1 MQSASDSLQST
12 LDNEDQNN
20 PMVEAKNRGIEA
32 ALKFKMGG
40 CCKICETR
48 FYRDL
53 AFLEV
58 SESYKLEAV
67 KRFHAWHAYGRPVGH
82 NSNPI
87 LHEEKIIA
95 HAPRGKALIDVHNAF
110 LEVAEEVKNEKAMK
124 EKKDDQGE
132 GKNELGNSGNAFV
145 FLQENNHNQL
155 LVKKGQSSS
164 NMEDSNS
171 LNSRKG
177 GGSSKSQP
185 SGGGSK
191 GGSKPSGGGSKGGSG
206 GGGKKS
212 GDGAQKKGSN
222 KGAKADKK
230 ASNGNKK
237 TSDKAA
243 KADKKS
249 SDKAAKADKKAS
261 DNAKKSSDKA
271 AKSAKKSSEKK
282 AKSAKK
288 ASEKS
293 KKASEKKAKSAKKA
307 SEKES
312 KSAKKSSGK
321 KNKGKSKAGKEDGG
335 GKGGKSGKV
344 DVTSNGGKAG
354 KAGKK
359 PKGGKGGKKPKGS
372 KGGKKPKG
380 GKSGKR
386 GKVGKTKT
394 PPLPATSKSMGIM
407 PCCSLCAPDFL
418 PAPKAASLSD
428 NQNFA
433 DPDPTVGL
441 TFSKAKNDPV
451 PCCKI
456 CDTSMHSNI
465 DYARMLEPANLDT
478 MFIEKNNNPF
488 GGDAVIGASSVAGSF
503 ASGKDKKATSKPSK
517 TDKKDKDSK
526 DSKDPKNEVQP
537 HYLDV
542 NHCSKLREDDDHHGA
557 PPITCSMCPAKSTS
571 SALFSDPRSTNFQD
585 VNNDPMR
592 KNHLNAKNP
601 HNHRSYPQRRNNVVK
616 EAVFNTV
623 DDAVGDT
630 IAARR
635 I

>member
-1 MQSASDSLQST
+1 ML
-12 LDNEDQNN
+12 
-20 PMVEAKNRGIEA
+20 R
-32 ALKFKMGG
+32 
-40 CCKICETR
+40 
-48 FYRDL
+48 
-53 AFLEV
+53 
-58 SESYKLEAV
+58 
-67 KRFHAWHAYGRPVGH
+67 
-82 NSNPI
+82 
-87 LHEEKIIA
+87 
-95 HAPRGKALIDVHNAF
+95 
-110 LEVAEEVKNEKAMK
+110 
-124 EKKDDQGE
+124 
-132 GKNELGNSGNAFV
+132 
-145 FLQENNHNQL
+145 
-155 LVKKGQSSS
+155 
-164 NMEDSNS
+164 
-171 LNSRKG
+171 
-177 GGSSKSQP
+177 
-185 SGGGSK
+185 
-191 GGSKPSGGGSKGGSG
+191 
-206 GGGKKS
+206 
-212 GDGAQKKGSN
+212 
-222 KGAKADKK
+222 
-230 ASNGNKK
+230 
-237 TSDKAA
+237 
-243 KADKKS
+243 
-249 SDKAAKADKKAS
+249 
-261 DNAKKSSDKA
+261 
-271 AKSAKKSSEKK
+271 
-282 AKSAKK
+282 
-288 ASEKS
+288 
-293 KKASEKKAKSAKKA
+293 
-307 SEKES
+307 
-312 KSAKKSSGK
+312 
-321 KNKGKSKAGKEDGG
+321 
-335 GKGGKSGKV
+335 
-344 DVTSNGGKAG
+344 
-354 KAGKK
+354 
-359 PKGGKGGKKPKGS
+359 
-372 KGGKKPKG
+372 
-380 GKSGKR
+380 
-386 GKVGKTKT
+386 KVGKTKT
-394 PPLPATSKSMGIM
+394 PPLPATSKSMGVM

-517 TDKKDKDSK
+517 ADKKDKDSK
-526 DSKDPKNEVQP
+526 DSKDSKNEVQP

-571 SALFSDPRSTNFQD
+571 SALFSDPRSTRFQD